1 MNQFDIRR
9 EEILKRKAIYDN
21 YKAERDRKENEAYN
35 RYREAEDKVQNEII
49 SKIKS
54 YLGDTSNAVSIICR
68 SFYDREIEVVVKVDN
83 SAALIW
89 TWSICLNR
97 DNSITKESNSW
108 SGFNATTT
116 EHIKSL
122 KQSVQIL
129 EILNNIDWETIL
141 IEGREIYPKYKDYQV
156 KYEDEEDAPKFEKF
170 DTLLRELDIEE
181 IIANNQIFRSKDQ
194 SYYTYIVKE
203 TPKQY
208 QTIYIQ
214 QSLLKYYIEQNMSM
228 DQIIKLVKERYI
240 ARIAKEK
247 LLSKLNYPLEKIN
260 IK

>member
-54 YLGDTSNAVSIICR
+54 YLGDNSNAVNIICR
-68 SFYDREIEVVVKVDN
+68 SFYDKEIEVVVKVDN
-83 SAALIW
+83 SAALVW
-89 TWSICLNR
+89 SWSICLNR

-108 SGFNATTT
+108 SGVNATTA
-116 EHIKSL
+116 EHIESL

-141 IEGREIYPKYKDYQV
+141 IEGREIYPNYKDYYV
-156 KYEDEEDAPKFEKF
+156 KDEQEPPKFEKF

-214 QSLLKYYIEQNMSM
+214 QSLLQYYTEQNMSM
-228 DQIIKLVKERYI
+228 DQIIKLLKERYI
-240 ARIAKEK
+240 ARIAKGK

>member
-9 EEILKRKAIYDN
+9 KEIQERKAIYDQ
-21 YKAERDRKENEAYN
+21 YKAKKDRKEKEAYK
-35 RYREAEDKVQNEII
+35 RYREAEEKVQNEII

-54 YLGDTSNAVSIICR
+54 YLGDNSNAVNIICR
-68 SFYDREIEVVVKVDN
+68 SFYDKEIEVVVKVDN

-89 TWSICLNR
+89 SWSICLNP

-108 SGFNATTT
+108 SGVNATTT
-116 EHIKSL
+116 EHIESL
-122 KQSVQIL
+122 KQSVHIL
-129 EILNNIDWETIL
+129 EILNKIDWETIL

-156 KYEDEEDAPKFEKF
+156 KDEEEPPKFERF
-170 DTLLRELDIEE
+170 DELLRKLDIEE
-181 IIANNQIFRSKDQ
+181 IIANDQVFRSKGQ

-214 QSLLKYYIEQNMSM
+214 QAYLQYYIEKNMSM
-228 DQIIKLVKERYI
+228 DQIIKLLKERYI
-240 ARIAKEK
+240 ARTSKEK

-260 IK
+260 VK

>member
-21 YKAERDRKENEAYN
+21 YKAERDRKEKEAYE

-49 SKIKS
+49 SKINS
-54 YLGDTSNAVSIICR
+54 YLGDNSNAVNIICK
-68 SFYDREIEVVVKVDN
+68 SFFDREIEVVVKVDD
-83 SAALIW
+83 SAALV
-89 TWSICLNR
+89 WSWNICLNR

-108 SGFNATTT
+108 SGVNATTT
-116 EHIKSL
+116 EHIESL

-141 IEGREIYPKYKDYQV
+141 IEGREIYPNYKDYQV
-156 KYEDEEDAPKFEKF
+156 KDEEEPPKFERF
-170 DTLLRELDIEE
+170 DELLRKLDIEE
-181 IIANNQIFRSKDQ
+181 IIANDQMFRSKGQ

-208 QTIYIQ
+208 QTISIPKPYLEECTHQGTSI
-214 QSLLKYYIEQNMSM
+214 
-228 DQIIKLVKERYI
+228 DQIIKLFERYRVE
-240 ARIAKEK
+240 RIAKEK
-247 LLSKLNYPLEKIN
+247 LLSSLNYPLEKIN

>member
-21 YKAERDRKENEAYN
+21 YKAERKRKEKEAYE

-49 SKIKS
+49 SKINS
-54 YLGDTSNAVSIICR
+54 YLGDNSNAVNIICK
-68 SFYDREIEVVVKVDN
+68 SFFDREIEVVVKVDD
-83 SAALIW
+83 SAALV
-89 TWSICLNR
+89 WSWNICLNR

-108 SGFNATTT
+108 SGVNATTT
-116 EHIKSL
+116 EHIESL

-141 IEGREIYPKYKDYQV
+141 IEGREIYPNYKDYQV
-156 KYEDEEDAPKFEKF
+156 KDEEEPPKFERF
-170 DTLLRELDIEE
+170 DELLRKLDIEE
-181 IIANNQIFRSKDQ
+181 IIANDQMFRSKGQ

-208 QTIYIQ
+208 QITYIKP
-214 QSLLKYYIEQNMSM
+214 SLLEYYTEQNMSM
-228 DQIIKLVKERYI
+228 NQIIELSKERYLT
-240 ARIAKEK
+240 RISKEK
-247 LLSKLNYPLEKIN
+247 LLSSLNYPLEKIN